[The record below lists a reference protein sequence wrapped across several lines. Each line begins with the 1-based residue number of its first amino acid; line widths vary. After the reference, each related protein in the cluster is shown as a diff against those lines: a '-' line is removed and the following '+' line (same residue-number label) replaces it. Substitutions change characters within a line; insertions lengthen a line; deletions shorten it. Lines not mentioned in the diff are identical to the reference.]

1 MDQIT
6 CFCGSQFRK
15 RADGLGTNC
24 YNFLVMISDDCLL
37 LTVAL
42 LGRLAGEFFLSCSQE
57 LDFVFVAG
65 VVLAL
70 LGGGIRNR
78 EGG

>member
-1 MDQIT
+1 
-6 CFCGSQFRK
+6 
-15 RADGLGTNC
+15 
-24 YNFLVMISDDCLL
+24 MISDDCLL